1 MKNTQTI
8 QLAIGP
14 GTLAILLLVCVA
26 LGVLV
31 APSRSVQD
39 PTTGLNDYA
48 MPSGAS
54 ADSNNRMIAVTG
66 VDRTGASVLY
76 LVDTEAK
83 QLAVYQATGGTSSKM
98 GVKLLALVDWIW
110 TSSSLDSTTNLITL
124 IVNCRTS
131 SPILPRASNSPQTP
145 VPDSRA
151 ERRYF

>member
-39 PTTGLNDYA
+39 PTTGMNDYA

-98 GVKLLALVDWIW
+98 GVKLVGARRLDLDLQLFGFNDQSDYSYRELQDQFSNLA
-110 TSSSLDSTTNLITL
+110 SGK
-124 IVNCRTS
+124 
-131 SPILPRASNSPQTP
+131 
-145 VPDSRA
+145 
-151 ERRYF
+151 